1 MAEEIKCPVCGKA
14 GINDYHNKDVT
25 CPCCG
30 SDLSVFRVIDNIPE
44 GKSNK
49 TGFIWKCIA
58 GLACVTTLGFG
69 ILANNYRSS
78 NESRIAESVLFQD
91 SIKSLKSEIADLK
104 NKSEVS
110 VPTQP
115 TYHKHVVLPGDNL
128 WKISRRYYNT
138 GTRYAE
144 IAEWNN
150 IDVHATITAGDTL
163 IIK

>member
-1 MAEEIKCPVCGKA
+1 MAEEFKCPVCGKA
-14 GINDYHNKDVT
+14 GINDYHNEDVI

-44 GKSNK
+44 SISNK
-49 TGFIWKCIA
+49 KGVFWKCIA
-58 GLACVTTLGFG
+58 GAACVVAIVFGFSANSYHASEE
-69 ILANNYRSS
+69 LAK
-78 NESRIAESVLFQD
+78 AETAQYID
-91 SIKSLKSEIADLK
+91 SISSLSAQIAKLK
-104 NKSEVS
+104 KQS
-110 VPTQP
+110 VDKPVHP
-115 TYHKHVVLPGDNL
+115 TYHKHIVLPGDNL

-150 IDVHATITAGDTL
+150 IDVHARITAGDTL